1 MKASVFRRAI
11 CLLLVFIMFFLTVN
25 PIFAAKVTLD
35 EDTFNQ
41 LVTRAKMADVL
52 EEEVVFYKTKYQEV
66 VSNDIELSKMYD
78 KNLSVKDQIIASQ
91 KEQVAIGLERI
102 NIKDGIISTQDKQI
116 AKIKRANFLK
126 NLLVIGVTAGGIAVA
141 SHNSDTGAAI
151 GIGAA
156 GILTFLIK

>member
-1 MKASVFRRAI
+1 MFRRAT
-11 CLLLVFIMFFLTVN
+11 CLLLVFIMLFLNVN
-25 PIFAAKVTLD
+25 LIFAAKVTLD

-78 KNLSVKDQIIASQ
+78 RNLRVKDQIIASQ
-91 KEQVAIGLERI
+91 KEQVVIGLERI
-102 NIKDGIISTQDKQI
+102 GIKDDIISTQDKQI
-116 AKIKRANFLK
+116 AKMKRANFLK